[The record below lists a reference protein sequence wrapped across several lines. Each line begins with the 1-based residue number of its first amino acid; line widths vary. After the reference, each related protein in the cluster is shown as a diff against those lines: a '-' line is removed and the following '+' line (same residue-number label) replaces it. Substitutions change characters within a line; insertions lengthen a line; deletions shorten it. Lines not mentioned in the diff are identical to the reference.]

1 MEEVYWAKIKN
12 HNEWEFIYYHKGQY
26 LDDNMEEIHED
37 WIEHKILLSDL
48 CKYIKNALYVANFES
63 IERVAAKALLNYVEE
78 YFSK

>member
-1 MEEVYWAKIKN
+1 MPKVYWAKLKD
-12 HNEWEFIYYHKGQY
+12 HKDWELIYYHKDQY

-37 WIEHKILLSDL
+37 WIEYKILFSDL

-63 IERVAAKALLNYVEE
+63 IDRVAFKALIKYIEE